1 MKRAINYT
9 GMPEQSELVKR
20 SKQHLQNRQ
29 GHAITI
35 SSSIDPQFSSTTS
48 YPGLVGMHP
57 SIMSDNLIDTPACAP
72 FVRSVVVA
80 HDTLFPTGTILCLKQ
95 NADRA
100 ASHFNVDVIY
110 DFKLVEDMKSETV
123 TDYTRCVVV
132 EPGSLIEGKYNSVS
146 VSFADCTD
154 ILIKNLGNGAEI
166 GKEMK
171 PGEQY
176 AVMRDNTIVSLKSG
190 INKDYVILLFT
201 VIYHNRVSGLCTA
214 CLHEP
219 VY

>member
-80 HDTLFPTGTILCLKQ
+80 NNTLFPTGTILCLKT

-110 DFKLVEDMKSETV
+110 EFKLVEDMESETV
-123 TDYTRCVVV
+123 TDYERCVVV

-154 ILIKNLGNGAEI
+154 IQIKKLKNGPEI

-176 AVMRDNTIVSLKSG
+176 AVMRNNTIEFLTASTTKT
-190 INKDYVILLFT
+190 NVILLFT
-201 VIYHNRVSGLCTA
+201 VIYHNSVSGLCTA